1 MRLRVAFVSFL
12 YILLSLTPINTSIL
26 CKKKELIAE
35 SNLFLHLI
43 SVIKKC
49 YKYLY
54 KLFMSKLNKK
64 IIYILYSEVRDN
76 QEELLFKQNKER
88 RDNKRLEK

>member
-1 MRLRVAFVSFL
+1 
-12 YILLSLTPINTSIL
+12 
-26 CKKKELIAE
+26 
-35 SNLFLHLI
+35 
-43 SVIKKC
+43 
-49 YKYLY
+49 
-54 KLFMSKLNKK
+54 MSKLNKK